1 MSNFA
6 CEQKKTTLFTLRAAD
21 LPVCCILMGVGTS
34 NGLHYHLS
42 VHPCMRVCL
51 QDRRSPSR
59 SRGPSR
65 SRSRS
70 RSGSYSR
77 SRSRSYSRSRSRSRL
92 RSRSPRRFNRSVTP
106 PPRRGFGLRADQQ
119 GRADGRR
126 SGPAPVHGIPPP
138 GSGPAPPAQPP
149 QPYGVLPPVSAFPP
163 SSGAFGQ
170 MAPNPLA
177 GMFQPLP
184 AAPPSNPMLMNQ
196 QVSMSLCMLLPES
209 THVVMLDGSPC
220 VACSFGIGSD
230 CVHKTWV

>member
-1 MSNFA
+1 MGLTESIHWVLTNSTPETMRFNSEA
-6 CEQKKTTLFTLRAAD
+6 LTKGASLLLCLR
-21 LPVCCILMGVGTS
+21 
-34 NGLHYHLS
+34 NH
-42 VHPCMRVCL
+42 VHL
-51 QDRRSPSR
+51 QDCRS
-59 SRGPSR
+59 PSR

-70 RSGSYSR
+70 RSFSR

-126 SGPAPVHGIPPP
+126 PGAAPVHGIPPP

-163 SSGAFGQ
+163 SSGPFGQ

-184 AAPPSNPMLMNQ
+184 AAPPTNPMLVNQ
-196 QVSMSLCMLLPES
+196 QV
-209 THVVMLDGSPC
+209 TDRQAHVCLQNKARKSSAAHSISAVGNPY
-220 VACSFGIGSD
+220 
-230 CVHKTWV
+230 